1 MLHRN
6 WALHTI
12 PAIQYNHGNVC
23 MNVLQWTDCDDAHND
38 NDDDGGDDADDKDN
52 DGDVDI
58 TSVKD
63 GK

>member
-1 MLHRN
+1 M
-6 WALHTI
+6 
-12 PAIQYNHGNVC
+12 
-23 MNVLQWTDCDDAHND
+23 LQWTDCDDAHID
-38 NDDDGGDDADDKDN
+38 NDDDGGDDADDRDN

>member
-12 PAIQYNHGNVC
+12 PAIQHNHGNVC
-23 MNVLQWTDCDDAHND
+23 MNVLQWTDCDDAHID
-38 NDDDGGDDADDKDN
+38 NDDDGGDDADDRDN

>member
-1 MLHRN
+1 
-6 WALHTI
+6 
-12 PAIQYNHGNVC
+12 
-23 MNVLQWTDCDDAHND
+23 MNVLQWTDCDDAHID
-38 NDDDGGDDADDKDN
+38 NDDDGGDDVDENDK